1 MQCYRQESVII
12 IFVSGELCEMDANA
26 EKRQSGLGYSHKM
39 MEVGLYFKQEIRLSI
54 SLWPNR

>member
-39 MEVGLYFKQEIRLSI
+39 MEVRLYFKQEIRLSI
-54 SLWPNR
+54 SL